1 MVLEQLGDWDKALGK
16 KPQRSSEE
24 GFPACQAW
32 RQDGMTPAVL
42 AAPQGDQKG
51 SVGLGRPLLVNHG
64 AWVISDCLAQC

>member
-1 MVLEQLGDWDKALGK
+1 MAVGK
-16 KPQRSSEE
+16 KPQRWAEE

-32 RQDGMTPAVL
+32 RQDGMTPTVL

-51 SVGLGRPLLVNHG
+51 FVDLRRPLLVNPG